1 MCLNIFIYKCFNI
14 LLKNTKYHTNMQI
27 RQCNMHAYE
36 EMLAGYVDPD
46 ASYPEADPDSS
57 LFECKLCCKC
67 LRIMSLCYSSID
79 LAI

>member
-1 MCLNIFIYKCFNI
+1 
-14 LLKNTKYHTNMQI
+14 
-27 RQCNMHAYE
+27 MHAYE

-79 LAI
+79 LAIQCAIICSITANEVFIIDGYCFRLFL